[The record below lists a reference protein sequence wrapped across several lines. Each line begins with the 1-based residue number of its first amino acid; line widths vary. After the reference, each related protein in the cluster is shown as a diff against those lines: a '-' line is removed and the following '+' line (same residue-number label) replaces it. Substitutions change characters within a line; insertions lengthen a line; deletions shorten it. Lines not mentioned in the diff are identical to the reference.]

1 VSRVRAIHTRN
12 MNSRPWERSL
22 VHGAWH
28 RSWCWERLT
37 PLLEELG
44 HRVVVVDLP
53 SEDQTATFETDDV
66 VVLALAQR
74 ASMTPSWSATRSP
87 DSRLG

>member
-1 VSRVRAIHTRN
+1 LGTFAV
-12 MNSRPWERSL
+12 

-28 RSWCWERLT
+28 GSWRWERLT

-53 SEDQTATFETDDV
+53 SEDPTATFETDADV
-66 VVLALAQR
+66 VVMALAQR
-74 ASMTPSWSATRSP
+74 ASMTPSWSALARRTA
-87 DSRLG
+87 D